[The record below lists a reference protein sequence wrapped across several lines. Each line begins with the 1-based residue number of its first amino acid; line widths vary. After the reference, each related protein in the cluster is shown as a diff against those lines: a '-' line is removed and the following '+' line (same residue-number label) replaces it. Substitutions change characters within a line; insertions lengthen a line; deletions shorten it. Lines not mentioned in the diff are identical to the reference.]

1 MPTKIRNIHS
11 PLLNTIRLFT
21 DGSASPRKG
30 SGAWAACIVSDCD
43 EQMLTGTAREVTH
56 HTMELQA
63 VIEGLRASIDR
74 KNYDRIEVYTD
85 SEYIINL
92 PGRRSRLEKKGFMT
106 RRGEP
111 VKNSPMIRRLYELL
125 DRYPVELIKVESHAR
140 AGQDEITDYNRR
152 VDKKSRELL
161 RKITREK

>member
-1 MPTKIRNIHS
+1 
-11 PLLNTIRLFT
+11 
-21 DGSASPRKG
+21 
-30 SGAWAACIVSDCD
+30 
-43 EQMLTGTAREVTH
+43 
-56 HTMELQA
+56 MELQA
-63 VIEGLRASIDR
+63 VIEGLSASIDR

-85 SEYIINL
+85 SEYIVNL
-92 PGRRSRLEKKGFMT
+92 PGRRSQLEKKGFRT